1 LESIQAQLPDDF
13 QAWPSGVDVV
23 KPGHLWLA
31 CNSLAALRRK
41 AQGHPAAAAQAA
53 NRLCAPQLEL

>member
-1 LESIQAQLPDDF
+1 MRLPDF